1 MKLRLAIYI
10 LSIMLLTLAAAWSFM
25 HSLYFTGIAV
35 ILVILGFGFAIWR
48 MISRQIGQ
56 LEQIVKSLQAGD
68 LNLRLRPA
76 YHDSRL
82 EQLATEL
89 DEGVQSLH
97 RQMSE
102 NKAKVQLYADRLDQA
117 ETQAWQKL
125 IRVLTHEIMN
135 SITPVISLSETLLS
149 RADTADSATIK
160 QGLGVINR
168 RSKGLMD
175 FVQSYRQ
182 LTKVSTPV
190 LTDIPVMDI
199 LTDLRGLY
207 PDTSIH
213 FSASDPELVVRAD
226 RPQLEQVLIN
236 LIKNAIEATAVQRET
251 GNCRIELEIKDL
263 KNKCIG
269 ITVSDNGPGIAPDV
283 QERIFI
289 PFFTTKQQGSGIGLA
304 LCRQIV
310 LLHGG
315 QISVQSKP
323 GQGTA
328 FHIVLPA

>member
-1 MKLRLAIYI
+1 MKIRLTVYI
-10 LSIMLLTLAAAWSFM
+10 VLIVLLTLFGTWSAM
-25 HSLYFTGIAV
+25 NGMYFTGASAGLAI
-35 ILVILGFGFAIWR
+35 IGLGFAIWH

-56 LEQIVKSLQAGD
+56 MEQIVKSLQVGD
-68 LNLRLRPA
+68 LNLKLRPT
-76 YHDSRL
+76 YHGSRL
-82 EQLATEL
+82 EQLATDL

-102 NKAKVQLYADRLDQA
+102 NEAKVQLYADRLDQA

-149 RADTADSATIK
+149 RAETADADTIR

-182 LTKVSTPV
+182 LTKISSPV
-190 LTDIPVMDI
+190 LSEFPAKDI
-199 LTDLRGLY
+199 LTDMRGLY

-213 FSASDPELVVRAD
+213 FSISSPELKIKAD

-236 LIKNAIEATAVQRET
+236 LIKNAVEATDEQHT
-251 GNCRIELEIKDL
+251 KGNRHIDVEVKDL
-263 KNKCIG
+263 RNKCIG
-269 ITVSDNGPGIAPDV
+269 LTVSDNGPGISPEV

-304 LCRQIV
+304 LCRQIIQ
-310 LLHGG
+310 LHGG
-315 QISVQSKP
+315 QINVSSKP
-323 GQGTA
+323 GQGTV
-328 FHIVLPA
+328 FSIILPA

>member
-1 MKLRLAIYI
+1 MKIRLALYI
-10 LSIMLLTLAAAWSFM
+10 LFIVALTLFGTWSVLNGM
-25 HSLYFTGIAV
+25 IFTGIAAG
-35 ILVILGFGFAIWR
+35 LVIIGFGFAIWH

-68 LNLRLRPA
+68 LNLKLRPT

-82 EQLATEL
+82 EQLATDL

-102 NKAKVQLYADRLDQA
+102 NEAKVQLYADRLDQA

-149 RADTADSATIK
+149 RVDTAAPGTIK

-168 RSKGLMD
+168 RSRGLMD

-182 LTKVSTPV
+182 LTKISTPEKKEFKASE
-190 LTDIPVMDI
+190 M

-207 PDTSIH
+207 PDSNIH
-213 FSASDPELVVRAD
+213 FTLSDPALILNAD
-226 RPQLEQVLIN
+226 RSQLDQVMIN
-236 LIKNAIEATAVQRET
+236 LIKNAIEAAISDKPL
-251 GNCRIELEIKDL
+251 RIDVDVKDL
-263 KNKCIG
+263 KNKTIQ
-269 ITVSDNGPGIAPDV
+269 ITVSDNGPGIPAEV

-304 LCRQIV
+304 LCRQIIQ
-310 LLHGG
+310 LHGG
-315 QISVQSKP
+315 IINVQSTQDK
-323 GQGTA
+323 GTT
-328 FHIVLPA
+328 FSIVLPC